1 MNRRLLLPRESGL
14 FRYAELWLDGA
25 EILYVNSSRFSERYS
40 RFQIADIQALVV
52 TEFALWNP
60 LRSASLGLSFF
71 FTLLLLILAP
81 GAWAWWAVVPGIWL
95 VFALFDVA
103 RGPRCRLV
111 LHTAVS
117 TVTIEAARTMKQAN
131 QAVPVLRALITSVQG
146 ELSRDGMT
154 ITPPIRS
161 AGDVPV
167 VKNTPL
173 LQRVLFGMLVAH
185 AGILAALFFAKQM
198 ENGLGLSFTLLAA
211 EIVMGVIAF
220 NRRREVGIWVAALS
234 MVTAILATVDA
245 GVLGFSMTKS
255 WIEFFRAVDRGGVR
269 PENIEWLWLREQTVA
284 RAIWHAVVGL
294 SGWVAW
300 LINKEPDAE

>member
-1 MNRRLLLPRESGL
+1 MSRRLLLPRSSGVS
-14 FRYAELWLDGA
+14 RYAELWQEGG

-52 TEFALWNP
+52 TEFSVWNP
-60 LRSASLGLSFF
+60 LRTASLGLSFF

-95 VFALFDVA
+95 VLALLDLA

-117 TVTIEAARTMKQAN
+117 TVTIEAVRTMKEAN
-131 QAVPVLRALITSVQG
+131 QVMPILRSLITSAQG

-154 ITPPIRS
+154 ITAPIRS
-161 AGDVPV
+161 ADDVPV

-185 AGILAALFFAKQM
+185 AGILAALFFGKQM
-198 ENGLGLSFTLLAA
+198 DNGLGLSFTLLVA
-211 EIVMGVIAF
+211 EVVMGVIAF
-220 NRRREVGIWVAALS
+220 NRRREVGVWVAALS
-234 MVTAILATVDA
+234 MVTAILATMDA
-245 GVLGFSMTKS
+245 GLLGFSMGKS
-255 WIEFFRAVDRGGVR
+255 WIEYFRAIEKGGVR
-269 PENIEWLWLREQTVA
+269 PESIEWLWLREQTVA

-300 LINKEPDAE
+300 LVNREPDA